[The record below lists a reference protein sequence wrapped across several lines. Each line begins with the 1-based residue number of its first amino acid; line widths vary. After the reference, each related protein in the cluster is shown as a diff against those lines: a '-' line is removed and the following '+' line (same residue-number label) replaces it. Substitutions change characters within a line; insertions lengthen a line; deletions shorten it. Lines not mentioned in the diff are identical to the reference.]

1 MEGSPGDGPTLRG
14 HLGEQ
19 SIQTVLEGA
28 AIVPGREL
36 PPQQQSVLRSRS
48 ARATMQEHDEREER
62 VVARRKPVQFKRAS
76 ASRQKT

>member
-19 SIQTVLEGA
+19 SIQTVHEGA

-48 ARATMQEHDEREER
+48 ARAAVPEHKEREER
-62 VVARRKPVQFKRAS
+62 VAARRKPVQFKRAS

>member
-19 SIQTVLEGA
+19 SIQTVHEGA
-28 AIVPGREL
+28 AIIPGREL

-48 ARATMQEHDEREER
+48 ARAAVPEHER
-62 VVARRKPVQFKRAS
+62 VAARRKPVQFKRAS
-76 ASRQKT
+76 TSRQKT